1 MSGSGFRL
9 GDTAGL
15 KKIAA
20 VRVTVLWV
28 LASLVIG
35 GCAETRLAI
44 HAAKRITHKPPA
56 QTRGTYK
63 IGDPYR
69 INGAWYYPKVD
80 YGYVRT
86 GIASW
91 YGPNFHGKR
100 TANGETFN
108 MNRLT
113 AAHKTL
119 PLPSLVRVVNLRNG
133 RAIVVRL
140 NDRGPYARGRIIDLS
155 RRAAQLLGF
164 ENQGTAPVR
173 IEILAAESRRLA
185 LLAQRGRLPP
195 AVARRDDRVRIAT
208 LDASGARTARPR
220 RPAPAP
226 RQVQAVKNEAT
237 DRQQVT
243 VETVGEAKLFVQA
256 GAFTRYEYAVR
267 SRDTLTAVAP
277 TRIVEAVIGRRTFY
291 RVRIGPLASVEEG
304 DRVLNEVIANGFA
317 RARIVA
323 D

>member
-1 MSGSGFRL
+1 
-9 GDTAGL
+9 
-15 KKIAA
+15 
-20 VRVTVLWV
+20 VLWV
-28 LASLVIG
+28 LASIVIG

-44 HAAKRITHKPPA
+44 HAAKRITGNAVPRT
-56 QTRGTYK
+56 QGTYK
-63 IGDPYR
+63 VGNPYR
-69 INGAWYYPKVD
+69 INGTWYYPKVD
-80 YGYVRT
+80 YNYVQT

-91 YGPNFHGKR
+91 YGTKFHGKR
-100 TANGETFN
+100 TANGESYD

-164 ENQGTAPVR
+164 EKQGTAPVR
-173 IEILAAESRRLA
+173 IEIMAPESRRLA
-185 LLAQRGRLPP
+185 LLAQKGQLPP
-195 AVARRDDRVRIAT
+195 AVVQRDDRVRIAT
-208 LDASGARTARPR
+208 LDASGARTSRPWM

-226 RQVQAVKNEAT
+226 RTLAAVESEKREL
-237 DRQQVT
+237 VT
-243 VETVGEAKLFVQA
+243 VEKVGRAKLFVQA
-256 GAFTRYEYAVR
+256 GAFTRYEYALR
-267 SRDTLTAVAP
+267 SRDTLATIAP
-277 TRIVEAVIGRRTFY
+277 TRIVEAVIGRRKFY
-291 RVRIGPLASVEEG
+291 RVRVGPLASVAEG
-304 DRVLNEVIANGFA
+304 DRVLNEVIAHGFA